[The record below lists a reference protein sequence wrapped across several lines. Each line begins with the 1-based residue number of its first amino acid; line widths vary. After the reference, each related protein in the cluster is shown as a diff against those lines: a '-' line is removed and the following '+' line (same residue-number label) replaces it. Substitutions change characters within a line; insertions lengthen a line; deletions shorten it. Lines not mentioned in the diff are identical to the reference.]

1 MLMKELVLDAAEE
14 TYVTVPT
21 EFINNTECDA
31 LYVPQN
37 PLSACPPV
45 FVEAQ
50 NQYSTLIFE
59 RYSILPILLII
70 GVSTVATS
78 FMFIVEADTQAYL
91 ERKQQKNW
99 MRSTIS

>member
-59 RYSILPILLII
+59 SALSGTIN
-70 GVSTVATS
+70 VATG
-78 FMFIVEADTQAYL
+78 
-91 ERKQQKNW
+91 KNIPVRYW
-99 MRSTIS
+99 FELA